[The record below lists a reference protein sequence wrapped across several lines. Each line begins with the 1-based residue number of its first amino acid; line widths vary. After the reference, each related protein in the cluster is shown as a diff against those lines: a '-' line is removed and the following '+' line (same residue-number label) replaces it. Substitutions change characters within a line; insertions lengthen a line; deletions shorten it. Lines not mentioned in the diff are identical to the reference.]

1 LMYDTSTKELFSS
14 NVLEFIGSTI
24 STSDSSG
31 LTVDVQTTFNTDVTI
46 ENDLDVTQRL
56 RVQGSRVINITELQT
71 IVAASADFAA
81 FKTAI
86 AALA

>member
-1 LMYDTSTKELFSS
+1 MYNSTTKEITYST
-14 NVLEFIGSTI
+14 VLEFIGSKI

-31 LTVDVQTTFNTDVTI
+31 IVVDVQTTFNTDVVF
-46 ENDLDVTQRL
+46 ENDITVAEQLTVK
-56 RVQGSRVINITELQT
+56 GSRVINLTELKSV
-71 IVAASADFAA
+71 VAASADFAA